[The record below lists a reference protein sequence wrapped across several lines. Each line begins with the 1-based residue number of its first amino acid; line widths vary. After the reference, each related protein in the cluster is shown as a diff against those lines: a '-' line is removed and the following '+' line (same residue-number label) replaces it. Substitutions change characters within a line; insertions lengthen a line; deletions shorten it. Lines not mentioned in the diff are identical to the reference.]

1 MSKGNFKSLLGD
13 YEKDPSNRIKEAQQ
27 LFFREVGKA
36 AHKVFADLDTA
47 CYEAFSAIE
56 ISKQKHGS
64 WSNLDLD
71 PENEAEQ
78 LFRQSLHDWSKR
90 WHLDADWC
98 RELAF
103 RVLVFWKNPEF
114 RRQRKIAG
122 PLFIITDNTPSP
134 GEDFLEETLPYFP
147 AYDSRKAHAQN
158 DSSKSEDDRYKS
170 YLEKVEEEAN
180 RRIQADPLLKYG
192 EPSHRKSFI
201 DSICRNVETA
211 YCIPE
216 EESFKNRYP
225 SAKTTPANPSSEKH
239 ITWAVRVR
247 FCETPN
253 DVTETFKQIAMEEG
267 FTETAIK
274 KAVKALLR
282 LINLP
287 LQPTIHPNKGRL
299 KGQQNSPKAPH
310 RPGKTN

>member
-36 AHKVFADLDTA
+36 ASQVITDLDTA
-47 CYEAFSAIE
+47 CYEAFSKIE
-56 ISKQKHGS
+56 RCKQRNGS
-64 WSNLDLD
+64 WSNLDND
-71 PENEAEQ
+71 PENDSEKLLREKIYG
-78 LFRQSLHDWSKR
+78 WSRR
-90 WHLDADWC
+90 WNLDADWC
-98 RELAF
+98 RDLAF
-103 RVLVFWKNPEF
+103 TALASWKNPDLRE
-114 RRQRKIAG
+114 QRKITS
-122 PLFIITDNTPSP
+122 PLIITDNIPSP
-134 GEDFLEETLPYFP
+134 GEDFLGETLPYFP
-147 AYDSRKAHAQN
+147 ANDSRNALAQD

-170 YLEKVEEEAN
+170 YLERVREEAN

-216 EESFKNRYP
+216 EESFKRRYP
-225 SAKTTPANPSSEKH
+225 SATTTPANPASEKH

-253 DVTETFKQIAMEEG
+253 DVTETFKQIAIEEDC
-267 FTETAIK
+267 TETAIR
-274 KAVKALLR
+274 KAVTKLLR
-282 LINLP
+282 LIKLP
-287 LQPTIHPNKGRL
+287 LQPTIHPYKGRR
-299 KGQQNSPKAPH
+299 KGQKNSPKAPH